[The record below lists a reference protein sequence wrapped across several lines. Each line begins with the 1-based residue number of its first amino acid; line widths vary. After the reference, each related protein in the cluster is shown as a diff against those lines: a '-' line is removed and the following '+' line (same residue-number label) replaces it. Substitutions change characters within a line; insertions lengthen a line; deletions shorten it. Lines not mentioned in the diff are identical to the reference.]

1 MFFDFHPV
9 KMVKILSAFGEGG
22 RAKKHR
28 GCSGRRPRQ
37 EQMSAMLPSEVFN
50 LLRVPAASSPDASLR
65 KAWLSQQSKPCKD
78 VIALAVP
85 LRKVPTTLEAF
96 RHAMA
101 ENPKS
106 GDWVLS
112 SWYIVHVGAA
122 DGREWGWSNAPYDV
136 KKRVSD
142 TKPLYSTD
150 ADGPFVGQTRFWSF
164 TKVSNNMNKGP
175 RCEAQEGQDLSF
187 VLPPG
192 TCFSHFLRE
201 DSYGDKPLFFVGEE
215 QHELA
220 PYAPVLLQLSST
232 NCEQAA
238 KGNGLKL
245 RRVVALPP
253 AVLGA
258 FCDKFF
264 TRKEHLEEARALAVS
279 FPALANTAK
288 SCAGCP
294 LGCRVDR
301 SAYWYHDEAAQVVEL
316 LDSGID
322 PELGGK
328 LVFAEELLLKALHS
342 SDVKRSLRMLTV
354 ALGHGAVT
362 CVVAVDKDDAAG
374 VCRVVHLHVDVAEAL
389 WLPLLHKSR
398 NADSQALPATS
409 MLTMCF
415 GQALQDPGRAPAS
428 EGLRFLQWYSPSCK
442 VPMAT
447 EDGREVSQYIV
458 FEMELDTKN
467 VDGLR
472 ELPHKTFL
480 MDGVEGT
487 HYAVKMFRTEG
498 VHFQQDVGLV
508 CTGPEL
514 LLSWQLR
521 PGLGAEASSAL
532 HTARK
537 RQFVQADWMDTDD
550 GAGAKKVRFAE

>member
-1 MFFDFHPV
+1 M
-9 KMVKILSAFGEGG
+9 
-22 RAKKHR
+22 
-28 GCSGRRPRQ
+28 
-37 EQMSAMLPSEVFN
+37 
-50 LLRVPAASSPDASLR
+50 
-65 KAWLSQQSKPCKD
+65 
-78 VIALAVP
+78 
-85 LRKVPTTLEAF
+85 
-96 RHAMA
+96 
-101 ENPKS
+101 
-106 GDWVLS
+106 
-112 SWYIVHVGAA
+112 
-122 DGREWGWSNAPYDV
+122 
-136 KKRVSD
+136 
-142 TKPLYSTD
+142 
-150 ADGPFVGQTRFWSF
+150 
-164 TKVSNNMNKGP
+164 
-175 RCEAQEGQDLSF
+175 
-187 VLPPG
+187 
-192 TCFSHFLRE
+192 
-201 DSYGDKPLFFVGEE
+201 
-215 QHELA
+215 
-220 PYAPVLLQLSST
+220 
-232 NCEQAA
+232 
-238 KGNGLKL
+238 
-245 RRVVALPP
+245 
-253 AVLGA
+253 LGA

-342 SDVKRSLRMLTV
+342 TDVKRSLRMLTV

-415 GQALQDPGRAPAS
+415 GQALQDPGRAPAD

-447 EDGREVSQYIV
+447 EDGREVSQFIV

-480 MDGVEGT
+480 MDGVEGR

-508 CTGPEL
+508 CQAPEL

-521 PGLGAEASSAL
+521 RASAPKRARRSTPRGSGSLCRPTGWTPTTARGRSRFGLPSRSSLRRCVFNCAEPCAGRARCCCARCRRWRARAAWSFTARCRWRARGASTSGAPRCTTWRSSGRSRASSR
-532 HTARK
+532 TGRTQARQ
-537 RQFVQADWMDTDD
+537 RLRARRLPHADPP
-550 GAGAKKVRFAE
+550 APRLRA